1 MLFLACNLLVVGR
14 CVLFVGCRSL
24 WLCFCVCRLFVGG
37 WCLLVVVPKCLIIV
51 G

>member
-24 WLCFCVCRLFVGG
+24 WFCFCVCRLFVVGLR
-37 WCLLVVVPKCLIIV
+37 LLVVVPKCLSMV